1 MGYED
6 EYDDAEE
13 EDDMT
18 PVFTNLCGALGGVGQ
33 LQATEITH
41 TATLVPGLNFTCLRL
56 HGRIEGNVNELCAQL
71 EKSRP
76 IKVESGNS
84 NKKKRR
90 SDYDS
95 PHAAPVRRRYIDMN
109 DDTDGGEDR
118 IGVFRRKLSDDFD
131 RIVGEMTT
139 KANKKSIK
147 SGTQDLGSVENL
159 QIFERCAAVDTVSL
173 VARILHKSKALLQS
187 MLMSRNG
194 SLVEDF
200 FGQLV
205 GSVPDLTEHLH
216 MTTAR
221 ILRHYVDRIA
231 NSKWE
236 VKELGVE
243 HNGFVQNLLLEYGIE
258 IFAETLVEGLSRI
271 KICTDEGRALMSLD
285 IQLYCTSLSSTNV
298 KPKLQIVDTFIKA
311 YYPPGM
317 EYVHWARAHPVVGL
331 VTLVATMK
339 GWKRKTRLELVD
351 KIEAA
356 AA

>member
-1 MGYED
+1 
-6 EYDDAEE
+6 
-13 EDDMT
+13 
-18 PVFTNLCGALGGVGQ
+18 
-33 LQATEITH
+33 
-41 TATLVPGLNFTCLRL
+41 
-56 HGRIEGNVNELCAQL
+56 
-71 EKSRP
+71 
-76 IKVESGNS
+76 
-84 NKKKRR
+84 
-90 SDYDS
+90 
-95 PHAAPVRRRYIDMN
+95 MN

-118 IGVFRRKLSDDFD
+118 IGVFRRKLSGDFD

-147 SGTQDLGSVENL
+147 SVNRNTRFGISGESSDLCKLLLNGGIS
-159 QIFERCAAVDTVSL
+159 ERCAAVDTVSL
-173 VARILHKSKALLQS
+173 VARILHKSKAHLQS

-243 HNGFVQNLLLEYGIE
+243 YNGFVQNLLLEYGIE

-271 KICTDEGRALMSLD
+271 KICTNEGRALMSLD
-285 IQLYCTSLSSTNV
+285 IQDKPLFFADEIKVKHKQLINCMTCSNKRATALSSTNV

-317 EYVHWARAHPVVGL
+317 EYVHWARAHPEYTKGQVVGL

-356 AA
+356 AV